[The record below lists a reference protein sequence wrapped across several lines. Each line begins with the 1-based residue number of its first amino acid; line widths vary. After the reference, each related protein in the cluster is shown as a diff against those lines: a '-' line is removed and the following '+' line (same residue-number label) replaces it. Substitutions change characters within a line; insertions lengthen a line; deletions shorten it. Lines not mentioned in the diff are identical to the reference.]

1 MKTKLTDKETLAYL
15 GTNAQYSIV
24 KSLVEDTTLFKQT
37 AEYLN
42 PYAFTEKPLSV
53 IIKLMTDAYNQNG
66 VTLNYRELGYKL
78 KDKAK
83 DDAEYESFRKAIM
96 TLQDE
101 KTDNGRAVATEIG
114 IRHLKTLEM
123 QRVLSNGLIN
133 LKNGGYTEDKMNSTV
148 SQLQDIEKIKV
159 AEDSLTAEELFDM
172 VLSSTAAER
181 VPTGID
187 AIDKAM
193 NGGLPK
199 GSLGLIIAG
208 TGVGK
213 TTFGS
218 IMTIRM
224 ALAGKR
230 VAHIFFEDK
239 LPQIGAKYYA
249 HLTGRWTIEYQN
261 ATEEK
266 KKVLAREIMG
276 NKEYR
281 EALNRIKP
289 KRMRNG
295 EDRIEDIINHIRH
308 LITSGFK
315 PDAVIIDYLSCVK
328 LTSNQDLA
336 ANKEWELLEKGM
348 KKLECFAQDEDIA
361 IWVEQ
366 QTNRNG
372 CQALTKNDRI
382 GNVQGSFR
390 VTQPASF
397 IFYLERSDTDKA
409 NLANLYMDKCRE
421 CEPTAWLDFAM
432 NNGNCQID
440 MTEDQPSCGLNPD
453 KLFAQGQ

>member
-42 PYAFTEKPLSV
+42 PYAFTEKPLSI
-53 IIKLMTDAYNQNG
+53 IIKIMTDAYNQNG

-83 DDAEYESFRKAIM
+83 DEAEYDSYRKAIM

-187 AIDKAM
+187 TIDKAM

-224 ALAGKR
+224 ALAGKK

-266 KKVLAREIMG
+266 KKVLTKEIMG
-276 NKEYR
+276 NPEYR
-281 EALNRIKP
+281 EALARIKP

-295 EDRIEDIINHIRH
+295 EDRMEDIINYIRH

-315 PDAVIIDYLSCVK
+315 PDAVIIDYLSCIK

-397 IFYLERSDTDKA
+397 IFYLERSETDKA

-421 CEPTAWLDFAM
+421 CEPTAWLDFPL

-440 MTEDQPSCGLNPD
+440 MTEEVPTCGLNPD
-453 KLFAQGQ
+453 KLFLQG